1 MGALLRLGLSAS
13 LAFTTHAL
21 TTAIAV
27 SQTRAAATSPQAS
40 VAYQI
45 NPTHTGAIDFPDGF
59 ETPLWEAWS
68 LTLTWPL
75 SYPLIAEG
83 RVFITT
89 GRSEVLSIDGKTGRI
104 IWSRYVPRM
113 YSAPAYD
120 AGRIYVI
127 NHDGWLHGLN
137 ARTGALIWSKKLPH
151 MWVFSSPPT
160 ARHGIVYLSGSGA
173 NGMVYAI
180 DGATGGVLWMHRV
193 MSGAYCPPTVTE
205 DAVFATFP
213 GNAYRFDVMTGVKE
227 WHYNLWIEGG
237 WGRASALYM
246 NRLYTRGIE
255 HGHGPHR
262 VAIFNPTTGVVVRRM
277 DTTVYSVPSLW
288 HGMGFFLEGTGLVA
302 RRLSTNEVIWRVKR
316 PSQYL
321 KPAPI
326 VVSGKVVVGS
336 MEGEL
341 SIYDALSGRLLQR
354 IGLGDPDYSYFSET
368 DPPLKGYAAG
378 EGLLV
383 VPHLDRLIAL
393 KGATPRSP
401 LPPRERPSLKA
412 ASR

>member
-1 MGALLRLGLSAS
+1 
-13 LAFTTHAL
+13 
-21 TTAIAV
+21 
-27 SQTRAAATSPQAS
+27 
-40 VAYQI
+40 
-45 NPTHTGAIDFPDGF
+45 
-59 ETPLWEAWS
+59 
-68 LTLTWPL
+68 
-75 SYPLIAEG
+75 
-83 RVFITT
+83 VFITT

-120 AGRIYVI
+120 AGRIYVV

-137 ARTGALIWSKKLPH
+137 ARTGALLWSKKLPH

-173 NGMVYAI
+173 NGMVYAV

-193 MSGAYCPPTVTE
+193 MSGFYCPPTVTE

-213 GNAYRFDVMTGVKE
+213 GNAYRFDAMTGAKE
-227 WHYNLWIEGG
+227 WHYNLWISGG
-237 WGRASALYM
+237 WGKASALYL
-246 NRLYTRGIE
+246 NRLYTRGVVNDGYPKVTTFDPVTGQLIQTIK
-255 HGHGPHR
+255 P
-262 VAIFNPTTGVVVRRM
+262 VA
-277 DTTVYSVPSLW
+277 YSLPALW
-288 HGMGFFLEGTGLVA
+288 RGMGFFLEVGLVA
-302 RRLSTNEVIWRVKR
+302 RRLSTSEVIWRVRR
-316 PSQYL
+316 PDHYL

-326 VVSGKVVVGS
+326 VVNGKVVVGS

-341 SIYDALSGRLLQR
+341 FIYDAMSGRLLQK
-354 IGLGDPDYSYFSET
+354 IDIGDPDYSYFSET